1 MKRAL
6 VVVAAMAACGSAQA
20 IGIGVK
26 AGTLGVGVDAAMNVL
41 PLLDARVGYS
51 ALKWGYDVNTSGAKY
66 DGDLKLSNFNA
77 LLDFHPLGPLFR
89 LTGGVIFTKNKYDA
103 VGTPSSG
110 PGSFNATVEP
120 GKSTAPYL
128 GVGWGNVA
136 GTGVNFYADLGV
148 MFSGTPKATLSANCA
163 GLTAGQCTTLSSQL
177 TTEQDRLQEELKRW
191 KAYPVLNIGI
201 TIGF

>member
-26 AGTLGVGVDAAMNVL
+26 AGT
-41 PLLDARVGYS
+41 
-51 ALKWGYDVNTSGAKY
+51 
-66 DGDLKLSNFNA
+66 
-77 LLDFHPLGPLFR
+77 
-89 LTGGVIFTKNKYDA
+89 
-103 VGTPSSG
+103 
-110 PGSFNATVEP
+110 
-120 GKSTAPYL
+120 L